1 MAYRIIILEDNFLMQ
16 ENLKTFLEIDE
27 QFVVEAVYDNAK
39 QIVKIY
45 EQYKPDIIISD
56 IDMPEVNGLEGLGLL
71 KEKYPDSKVLILTV
85 SWICI

>member
-45 EQYKPDIIISD
+45 EQYKPHS
-56 IDMPEVNGLEGLGLL
+56 
-71 KEKYPDSKVLILTV
+71 SQ
-85 SWICI
+85 